1 MQLVMRKYKFLII
14 STVVLF
20 LMINTDYYWNGLFF
34 GFDLVLKLFY
44 LISFFVLTICLLRQ
58 LFLIIQERLQNRP
71 RIYLILIMGLL
82 LGLIAI
88 KPFGIIDFEKFEG
101 KDLFIGWQ
109 EGTANCS
116 TTLKLKEN
124 EKFTIMSYCFGEDKI
139 RGTYSLKGD
148 TIKLKFSSLGSMIKR
163 YEYGIYKPYADPQ
176 KKIVGEILMYT
187 SKKDTM
193 PYPLTVFKNEL
204 IK

>member
-1 MQLVMRKYKFLII
+1 
-14 STVVLF
+14 
-20 LMINTDYYWNGLFF
+20 
-34 GFDLVLKLFY
+34 
-44 LISFFVLTICLLRQ
+44 
-58 LFLIIQERLQNRP
+58 
-71 RIYLILIMGLL
+71 MGLL

-88 KPFGIIDFEKFEG
+88 KPFGIVNFEKFEG

-124 EKFTIMSYCFGEDKI
+124 KKFTITSFCFGEDKI

-148 TIKLKFSSLGSMIKR
+148 TIKLKFSSLDSMIKS
-163 YEYGIYKPYADPQ
+163 YEYGIYKPYAGPN